1 MGTIALDQVT
11 WQNCWADVGT
21 YAHKATVDNFI
32 QDVVTPGLA
41 ALDRKIIEYTKKG
54 GAWEAF
60 AVPDLKTVRRETTAA
75 FSLAIQSIWERQLRG
90 YLHQCAAELHPN
102 RTDLLQKAQ
111 SSTWADV
118 EALFLELRGV
128 ALSDLPPYG
137 VLSTL
142 HLLGNAAR
150 HGEGQSV
157 TKLRRLHP
165 EFWPAMPLGDYTPLV
180 HLGQLLITVE
190 HLRHFSE
197 AIGAFWDEIEIIRLR
212 SLQSKDERIIRK
224 LRELTAERHRFDF
237 QA

>member
-1 MGTIALDQVT
+1 MSTIALDKVT

-21 YAHKATVDNFI
+21 YAHKATVENFI
-32 QDVVTPGLA
+32 QDVVEPGLA
-41 ALDRKIIEYTKKG
+41 SLDRKITEYSEKG

-60 AVPDLKTVRRETTAA
+60 AVPDLKAVRRETTAA
-75 FSLAIQSIWERQLRG
+75 FSLAIQSIWERQMRG
-90 YLHQCAAELHPN
+90 YLHRCAAELHPQ
-102 RTDLLQKAQ
+102 RTELLQRAQ
-111 SSTWADV
+111 SNKWAEV

-128 ALSDLPPYG
+128 ALTDFPPYG
-137 VLSTL
+137 ALSTL

-157 TKLRRLHP
+157 TKLRRQHP
-165 EFWPAMPLGDYTPLV
+165 EFWPEMPLGDYTPLV

-212 SLQSKDERIIRK
+212 SLNSKDDRILRGIEELIRQRK
-224 LRELTAERHRFDF
+224 FVT
-237 QA
+237 

>member
-41 ALDRKIIEYTKKG
+41 ALDRKIIDYAEKG

-60 AVPDLKTVRRETTAA
+60 AVPDLRAVRRETTAS

-90 YLHQCAAELHPN
+90 YLHQCAAELHPD
-102 RTDLLQKAQ
+102 RTDFLEKAK
-111 SSTWADV
+111 SSKWWEV
-118 EALFLELRGV
+118 KALFLELRGV
-128 ALSDLPPYG
+128 ELDAFPPYRI
-137 VLSTL
+137 LATL

-150 HGEGQSV
+150 HGEGDSV
-157 TKLRRLHP
+157 ERLRQQHP
-165 EFWPAMPLGDYTPLV
+165 EFWPDMPFGDYTPLV

-190 HLRHFSE
+190 HLRQFSD

-212 SLQSKDERIIRK
+212 SLNSKDDRILRGIEELVRQRK
-224 LRELTAERHRFDF
+224 FVT
-237 QA
+237 